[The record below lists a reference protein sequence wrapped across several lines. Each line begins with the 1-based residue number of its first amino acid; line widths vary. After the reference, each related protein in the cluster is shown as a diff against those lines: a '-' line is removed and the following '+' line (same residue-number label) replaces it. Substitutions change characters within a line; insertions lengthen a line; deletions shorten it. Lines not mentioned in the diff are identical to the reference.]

1 MQLLYYAL
9 AFVSFSSSTLGFL
22 APSRPLVPFANTLQP
37 RQRRQQPLHM
47 GLFDYVNPLYWRR
60 EYITAAMLSRQV
72 PSSTRVVLELY
83 PENGM
88 FIDFS

>member
-1 MQLLYYAL
+1 
-9 AFVSFSSSTLGFL
+9 
-22 APSRPLVPFANTLQP
+22 
-37 RQRRQQPLHM
+37 M
-47 GLFDYVNPLYWRR
+47 GLFDYVNPLYWKR